1 MKRCPYCAEE
11 IQDAAIKCRYCGE
24 MLNGAPPANAPVGPG
39 SALAPAASR
48 ELAAVPIYGGT
59 PSWKARF
66 GAYSAAAALAVLGVA
81 LAAVLPL
88 VFHVDWRIGAG
99 VGGALVLAGLGWLAA
114 LNVARRS
121 LRYKITTR
129 TIDVESGLLSRKI
142 ETLQLWKVRD
152 IEFEQTLL
160 DRILNVARI
169 KVYTHDVTNPQLLL
183 SGMPESREVF
193 EKLKDSIE
201 LARQSRNVVGVV
213 E

>member
-1 MKRCPYCAEE
+1 
-11 IQDAAIKCRYCGE
+11 
-24 MLNGAPPANAPVGPG
+24 
-39 SALAPAASR
+39 
-48 ELAAVPIYGGT
+48 
-59 PSWKARF
+59 
-66 GAYSAAAALAVLGVA
+66 VLGAA

-88 VFHVDWRIGAG
+88 VFHLDWRIGVG
-99 VGGALVLAGLGWLAA
+99 VGGALVLGGLGWLVA

-129 TIDVESGLLSRKI
+129 TIDVESGLLSRRI